1 MLIRVKLSFYRLG
14 LSTHFSTRVKR
25 CLFTTVSV
33 QLTFSVL
40 LFSIF
45 MVVFFKDSSMG
56 CMARTRWLAFYAHSL
71 GFEPV
76 EQASRGEVLSSETFL
91 LGLCWWGLTFG
102 VFYYNFQLGMP
113 HFNIYFFP
121 MLTYHKRNH
130 PSFFYTLG
138 PCTPVCIHREE
149 HLKLTPL
156 FYIHTILTPVEQ
168 NTSGTNKVK
177 L

>member
-1 MLIRVKLSFYRLG
+1 
-14 LSTHFSTRVKR
+14 
-25 CLFTTVSV
+25 
-33 QLTFSVL
+33 
-40 LFSIF
+40 
-45 MVVFFKDSSMG
+45 MVVFFNDSSMG

-71 GFEPV
+71 GFERV
-76 EQASRGEVLSSETFL
+76 EQASRGEVLSRE
-91 LGLCWWGLTFG
+91 TFG

-121 MLTYHKRNH
+121 LLTYHKRNH

>member
-1 MLIRVKLSFYRLG
+1 MNVFDFYGSFFQWFFDG
-14 LSTHFSTRVKR
+14 LHGSH
-25 CLFTTVSV
+25 
-33 QLTFSVL
+33 
-40 LFSIF
+40 
-45 MVVFFKDSSMG
+45 DSL
-56 CMARTRWLAFYAHSL
+56 ARMTRWLAFYSHSL

-76 EQASRGEVLSSETFL
+76 EQDSRGEVLSSETFL
-91 LGLCWWGLTFG
+91 LGLCRWGLTSG

-121 MLTYHKRNH
+121 LLTYHKRNH

-138 PCTPVCIHREE
+138 PCTPVCIHQEE

-168 NTSGTNKVK
+168 NTSGKNKVK
-177 L
+177 P

>member
-1 MLIRVKLSFYRLG
+1 MLFRVK
-14 LSTHFSTRVKR
+14 H
-25 CLFTTVSV
+25 LFTTVSV

-45 MVVFFKDSSMG
+45 VVVFFNDSSMG
-56 CMARTRWLAFYAHSL
+56 CMARMTHWLAFYSHSL

-76 EQASRGEVLSSETFL
+76 EQDSRGEVLSSETFL
-91 LGLCWWGLTFG
+91 LGLCRWGLTSG

-121 MLTYHKRNH
+121 LLTYHKRNH

-168 NTSGTNKVK
+168 NTRGKNKVK